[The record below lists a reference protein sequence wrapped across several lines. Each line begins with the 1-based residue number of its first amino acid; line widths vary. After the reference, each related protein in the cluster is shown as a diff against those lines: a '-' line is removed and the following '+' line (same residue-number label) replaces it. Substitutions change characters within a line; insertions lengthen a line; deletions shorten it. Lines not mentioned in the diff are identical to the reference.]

1 MSSRVA
7 QKIVKNPELA
17 NRLSP
22 EELAELLEEAL
33 QVFRSEPQL
42 LELEGNALVVGDTH
56 GDFASSRK
64 ALSMEAQLHLFL
76 GDYVDRGLEQLK
88 NVNFLLAKKVE
99 QPERVYLL
107 RGNHESPLMNY
118 SYGFYW
124 EVVGQYDSETYRM
137 YAEVFSNM
145 PYAAILNGSVFAV
158 HGGIAKGL
166 HNAEVVRH
174 LPKGDLEPSASIA
187 LQLLWNDPDES
198 VEYFAPSP
206 RGVGI
211 YLYGRSAVK
220 EFLESNGLE
229 LVVRA
234 HEYFPDGLHEYF
246 EGRVLSLFS
255 CRYYPATSPKAVLFE
270 GRVWKSIALI

>member
-1 MSSRVA
+1 MRVTR
-7 QKIVKNPELA
+7 KVVEDPELA
-17 NRLSP
+17 DRLSA

-33 QVFRSEPQL
+33 RVFRAEPQL
-42 LELEGNALVVGDTH
+42 LELEGNTLVVGDTH
-56 GDFASSRK
+56 GDFESSRK
-64 ALSMEAQLHLFL
+64 ALLEEAQLYLFL

-99 QPERVYLL
+99 QPERVFLL

-124 EVVGQYDSETYRM
+124 EVVGRYGSGAYEM
-137 YAEVFSNM
+137 YAELFSSM

-158 HGGIAKGL
+158 HGGLAKGL
-166 HNAEVVRH
+166 RNALDVRG
-174 LPKGDLEPSASIA
+174 LRKGDIEPSDPIA
-187 LQLLWNDPDES
+187 LQLLWNDPYES

-206 RGVGI
+206 RGPSI
-211 YLYGRSAVK
+211 HLYGRKAVD

-234 HEYFPDGLHEYF
+234 HEYFPEGLHVYF
-246 EGRVLSLFS
+246 GGKVLSLFS
-255 CRYYPATSPKAVLFE
+255 CRHYPGTSPKAVLFE
-270 GRVWKSIALI
+270 GRAWRSVPLT

>member
-1 MSSRVA
+1 MRVTR
-7 QKIVKNPELA
+7 KVVEDPELA
-17 NRLSP
+17 DRLSA

-33 QVFRSEPQL
+33 RVFRAEPQL

-56 GDFASSRK
+56 GDFESSRK
-64 ALSMEAQLHLFL
+64 ALLEEAQLYLFL

-124 EVVGQYDSETYRM
+124 EVVGRYGSGVYEM
-137 YAEVFSNM
+137 YAELFSSM

-158 HGGIAKGL
+158 HGGLAKGL
-166 HNAEVVRH
+166 RNALDVRG
-174 LPKGDLEPSASIA
+174 LRKGDIEPSDPIA

-206 RGVGI
+206 RGPSI
-211 YLYGRSAVK
+211 HLYGRKAVD

-234 HEYFPDGLHEYF
+234 HEYFPEGLHVYF
-246 EGRVLSLFS
+246 GGKVLSLFS
-255 CRYYPATSPKAVLFE
+255 CRHYPGTSPKAVLFE
-270 GRVWKSIALI
+270 GRAWRSVPLT

>member
-1 MSSRVA
+1 MKVTRKV
-7 QKIVKNPELA
+7 VEDPELA
-17 NRLSP
+17 DRLSA

-33 QVFRSEPQL
+33 RVFRAEPQL

-56 GDFASSRK
+56 GDFESSRK
-64 ALSMEAQLHLFL
+64 ALLEEAHLYLFL

-99 QPERVYLL
+99 QPERIYLL

-124 EVVGQYDSETYRM
+124 EVVGRYGPEIYRM
-137 YAEVFSNM
+137 YAEVFSSM
-145 PYAAILNGSVFAV
+145 PYAAILNGSAFAV
-158 HGGIAKGL
+158 HGGLAKGL
-166 HNAEVVRH
+166 RNALDVRG
-174 LPKGDLEPSASIA
+174 LRKGDIEPSDPIA

-198 VEYFAPSP
+198 VERFAPSP
-206 RGVGI
+206 RGPSI
-211 YLYGRSAVK
+211 YLYGRMAVE

-234 HEYFPDGLHEYF
+234 HEYFPEGLHDYF
-246 EGRVLSLFS
+246 RGKVLSLFS
-255 CRYYPATSPKAVLFE
+255 CRHYPGTSPKAVLFE
-270 GRVWKSIALI
+270 GKAWRSVSLT